1 MSKSAPFHPFGTPFC
16 VESVS
21 PRRGVHFSGLDV
33 RFRRKDASGRIFGPS
48 VRTRAVIAQFCRQIG
63 VSVRRDLRA
72 NSGRD
77 SGRNSG
83 RNSVHTLIAE
93 IFLRTSVLYP
103 RRLLAVFLAFCCLVS
118 CEGDLLE
125 RILRRDIFISLCT
138 QILPQINLIRDLTP
152 CCCCGVE
159 RFSAGK

>member
-1 MSKSAPFHPFGTPFC
+1 MSKRAPFHPFGTPFC
-16 VESVS
+16 VESIS

-33 RFRRKDASGRIFGPS
+33 RFRRKDASRRNFGPLI
-48 VRTRAVIAQFCRQIG
+48 RTRAVNCAILRQIG

-72 NSGRD
+72 NSGCD

-93 IFLRTSVLYP
+93 IFLRTSVLCP
-103 RRLLAVFLAFCCLVS
+103 WRRLAVFLAICCIAS
-118 CEGDLLE
+118 CEGDLLS
-125 RILRRDIFISLCT
+125 RILRRNISISLCT
-138 QILPQINLIRDLTP
+138 QILSNINLIRDLTP